1 MDETAPP
8 KFSSAAKRS
17 LQQRLLGWFADEAR
31 DLPWR
36 KTRDL
41 YAIWVS
47 EIMLQQ
53 TQVATVVGYYE
64 RFLARFPNVSALA
77 EADEHEVL
85 RLWEGLGYYRR
96 ARQMHAAAKKIVAEH
111 HGAFPTTFADV
122 VSLPGIGRYTA
133 GAILSIGRDERLPIL
148 EANTVRVL
156 SRLTAFTGDPVSS
169 GGQKYLWLAAEAL
182 LPDKQVGHFNQALME
197 LGALLCTPRSPSC
210 LLCPVN
216 TLCPTRKAG
225 LQSEIPRPKTPT
237 KFEDVLEASVVLRRR
252 DGSILLRLRKSDE
265 RWAGMWDFPRFP
277 LTAVTR
283 SQREQQLRDE
293 ILRIT
298 GQKAADFAPLATI
311 KHGVTRFRIT
321 LEVLE
326 AVVARPSTKALPHDT
341 QFAWVLPEEMPERA
355 LSMTGRKIAKML
367 LVGAK

>member
-1 MDETAPP
+1 
-8 KFSSAAKRS
+8 
-17 LQQRLLGWFADEAR
+17 
-31 DLPWR
+31 
-36 KTRDL
+36 
-41 YAIWVS
+41 
-47 EIMLQQ
+47 
-53 TQVATVVGYYE
+53 
-64 RFLARFPNVSALA
+64 
-77 EADEHEVL
+77 
-85 RLWEGLGYYRR
+85 
-96 ARQMHAAAKKIVAEH
+96 MHAAAKKIVAEH